1 MKPQRSATTV
11 THIPPFLS
19 PPRSSATSAAFSP
32 RFARSTVSSVIRAEE
47 VAAEVANREREAILR
62 LEADAVVAAE
72 LKKEL
77 NGWIAKAVEDDI
89 EEEEEVVEEKEK
101 NLMMTMMNT
110 TKQEGVKV
118 RFAANESMDTRARK
132 EEENREKNKAQ
143 SSIIHEMTQTEED
156 IESLRFSLQRALD
169 RANAAESAQFKAE
182 MGERVALRKAAAHA
196 SAAAALRKVV
206 AAIETSNSRQT
217 KKLVSRLETAGHQ
230 LSKNRTEIE
239 SLKEEL
245 SQWKQQ
251 KQQQRQDFSHL
262 AQSKSMNSA
271 E

>member
-1 MKPQRSATTV
+1 MKPQRSANTTV

-47 VAAEVANREREAILR
+47 VAAEVANREHKAILR
-62 LEADAVVAAE
+62 LESDAVVAAE

-89 EEEEEVVEEKEK
+89 EEEVEEKEK

-156 IESLRFSLQRALD
+156 IESLRISLQRALD

-230 LSKNRTEIE
+230 LSKNRSEIE

-251 KQQQRQDFSHL
+251 KQQQRQDISHL
-262 AQSKSMNSA
+262 VQSKSMNSA

>member
-89 EEEEEVVEEKEK
+89 EEEEVVEEKEK

-230 LSKNRTEIE
+230 LSKNRSEIE

-251 KQQQRQDFSHL
+251 KQQQRQDISHL
-262 AQSKSMNSA
+262 LQSKSMNSA

>member
-47 VAAEVANREREAILR
+47 VAAEVAHREREAILR

-72 LKKEL
+72 LKKEF

-89 EEEEEVVEEKEK
+89 EEEEVVEKEK

-156 IESLRFSLQRALD
+156 IES
-169 RANAAESAQFKAE
+169 
-182 MGERVALRKAAAHA
+182 
-196 SAAAALRKVV
+196 
-206 AAIETSNSRQT
+206 
-217 KKLVSRLETAGHQ
+217 
-230 LSKNRTEIE
+230 
-239 SLKEEL
+239 
-245 SQWKQQ
+245 
-251 KQQQRQDFSHL
+251 
-262 AQSKSMNSA
+262 
-271 E
+271 